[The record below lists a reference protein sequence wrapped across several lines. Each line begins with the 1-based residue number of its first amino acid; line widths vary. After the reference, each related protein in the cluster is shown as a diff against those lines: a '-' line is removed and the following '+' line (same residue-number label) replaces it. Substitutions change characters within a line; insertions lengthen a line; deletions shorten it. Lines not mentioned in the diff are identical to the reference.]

1 MAVNKLVAAFVTLIL
16 GVALLGSV
24 ATETNATT
32 SKTFARNESFTI
44 DKNVTVINTTYMY
57 TVAQPPTGWKA
68 DDCPLTSFVLTNS
81 TDNTPWT
88 ITTDYTVN
96 LENGTFY
103 LKNTAA
109 VRLSANNLTYV
120 SYNYC
125 ADDYINIGWGRTTI
139 NLVGGFF
146 ALAILFVS
154 LALFYSI
161 GKDVGIV

>member
-1 MAVNKLVAAFVTLIL
+1 MTVNKLIAAFVTLIL
-16 GVALLGSV
+16 GVALLGVV
-24 ATETNATT
+24 ATSTEAST
-32 SKTFARNESFTI
+32 SKTYARNESFTI
-44 DKNVTVINTTYMY
+44 DKSVADINTTYMY
-57 TVAQPPTGWKA
+57 TVAQPPTSWKI
-68 DDCPLTSFVLTNS
+68 DDCPLTSVVLTNS
-81 TDNTPWT
+81 SDNTAWT
-88 ITTDYTVN
+88 VTTDYTFN
-96 LENGTFY
+96 LNNGTFY
-103 LKNTAA
+103 LLNSTA